1 MNVQKQTYLNTVG
14 LETRYQKTV
23 TVKRCFAADRK
34 RGGISFTMKSKGRV
48 CLSADFRSL
57 SGKVTVLFD
66 GEVVAHTAV
75 PFVVAEL
82 KAEQGE
88 HLFEAVTT
96 ATHGAFTMTA
106 EGYSLEEGK
115 VYADRV
121 GGATSDSEGSVYLKN
136 GKGAVDKYLL
146 SGDALTRSERSEIF
160 YDEAYRYDRA
170 EGEYTATKRY
180 CYAENENAFHV
191 HAGTDCTFLYED
203 ICGLAMC
210 DARTLEE
217 GADYLVAFV
226 DHGGVLRF
234 LRVTEGA
241 TTYGPNELGT
251 TTFSGM
257 KRVVSAQQ
265 GSVFLAEDAG
275 HTWHGFFFH
284 PNGEKTLSFP
294 SHVFHY
300 DEYVLVRN
308 RNCAPTATVDEEGA
322 PVFYYKREEGA
333 LMRFPS
339 GEVPTKIAYAE
350 AFHPMSSGGL
360 LQFGGE
366 LAVCT
371 I

>member
-23 TVKRCFAADRK
+23 TVKRSFGADRK
-34 RGGISFTMKSKGRV
+34 RGGIFFTMKSKGRV
-48 CLSADFRSL
+48 CLSVDYRSL
-57 SGKVTVLFD
+57 SGKVTVLLD
-66 GEVVAHTAV
+66 GEVVACTAV

-106 EGYSLEEGK
+106 EGYSLEEEK

-121 GGATSDSEGSVYLKN
+121 GGATSGSEGSVYIKN

-146 SGDALTRSERSEIF
+146 SGDALTRTEKSEIF
-160 YDEAYRYDRA
+160 YDEAYYYDRTQ
-170 EGEYTATKRY
+170 GQYTSTKRY
-180 CYAENENAFHV
+180 CYATSESAFHV
-191 HAGTDCTFLYED
+191 YTGTDCTFLYED
-203 ICGLAMC
+203 IGGLAIC
-210 DARTLEE
+210 DARTLET

-226 DHGGVLRF
+226 DRGGVLRF
-234 LRVTEGA
+234 LRVTDGA
-241 TTYGPNELGT
+241 VTFGPNELAT

-257 KRVVSAQQ
+257 RRVVSAQR

-275 HTWHGFFFH
+275 HVWHGYFFH
-284 PNGEKTLSFP
+284 PNGEKVLSFP
-294 SHVFHY
+294 SHVLHY
-300 DEYVLVRN
+300 DEYVLTRN

-333 LMRFPS
+333 LMRYPT
-339 GEVPTKIAYAE
+339 GEVPTQIAYAE
-350 AFHPMSSGGL
+350 AFHPMPSGGL